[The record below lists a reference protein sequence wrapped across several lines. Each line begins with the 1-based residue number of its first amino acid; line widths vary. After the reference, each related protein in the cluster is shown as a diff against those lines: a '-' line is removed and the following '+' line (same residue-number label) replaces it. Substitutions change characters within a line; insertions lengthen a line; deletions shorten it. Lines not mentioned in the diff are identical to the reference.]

1 MSVWVCGEVLIDE
14 LPSGTVVGGGPAN
27 TAKALARLGH
37 EVAFID
43 GISTDAYGVKA
54 RAELAADGVDLSLA
68 MTSDLPTAV
77 AEVTLA
83 ADGGASYV
91 FKLDKTATF
100 DFNSSWLP
108 DPSRYKPQVLHIGT
122 LATLVQP
129 GADVLFDW
137 ALACAD
143 FAPVVFDPNIR
154 PQVLSD
160 REKYVVLVEKW
171 IGISSVV
178 KLSDDDFEWLYPG
191 KSPESIANQWLQGG
205 VALVVM
211 TRGADGLVGYTSD
224 GVVEVAGEKVNVVDT
239 VGAGDTVG
247 AIIMQ
252 GLITDGLL
260 NMRGDVLKDVLHRAA
275 VAAAITCSRAGAQ
288 PPYAHE
294 IREKLGN

>member
-14 LPSGTVVGGGPAN
+14 LPSGAVVGGGPAN

-54 RAELAADGVDLSLA
+54 RAELAADGVNLSLA

-77 AEVTLA
+77 AVVTLA

-108 DPSRYKPQVLHIGT
+108 DPSRYKPQALHIGT

-154 PQVLSD
+154 PQVMSD
-160 REKYVVLVEKW
+160 RDKYVALVEKW

-191 KSPESIANQWLQGG
+191 KSPESIAEQWLQDG

-211 TRGADGLVGYTSD
+211 TRGADGLIGYTSD

-247 AIIMQ
+247 AIVVQ

-260 NMRGDVLKDVLHRAA
+260 NMRGSVLKDVLHRAA

-294 IREKLGN
+294 IRE

>member
-1 MSVWVCGEVLIDE
+1 MSIWVCGEVLIDE
-14 LPSGTVVGGGPAN
+14 LPSGAVVGGGPAN

-54 RAELAADGVDLSLA
+54 RAELVADGVDLSLSNS
-68 MTSDLPTAV
+68 SDLPTAV
-77 AEVTLA
+77 AVVTLA
-83 ADGGASYV
+83 GDGSASYE

-154 PQVLSD
+154 PQVMSD
-160 REKYVVLVEKW
+160 REKYVAIVEKW
-171 IGISSVV
+171 VGISSVV
-178 KLSDDDFEWLYPG
+178 KLSDDDFKWLYPG
-191 KSPESIANQWLQGG
+191 KSPESIAEQWLQGG

-247 AIIMQ
+247 AIIVQ

-260 NMRGDVLKDVLHRAA
+260 NMRGSVLKDVLHRAA
-275 VAAAITCSRAGAQ
+275 VAAAITCSRVGAQ

-294 IREKLGN
+294 IRERLGN

>member
-14 LPSGTVVGGGPAN
+14 LPSGAVVGGGPAN

-54 RAELAADGVDLSLA
+54 RAELAADGVNLSLA

-77 AEVTLA
+77 AVVTLA

-154 PQVLSD
+154 PQVMSD
-160 REKYVVLVEKW
+160 RDKYVALVEKW

-191 KSPESIANQWLQGG
+191 KSPESIAEQWLQDG

-211 TRGADGLVGYTSD
+211 TRGADGLIGYTSD

-247 AIIMQ
+247 AIVVQ

-260 NMRGDVLKDVLHRAA
+260 NMRGSVLKDVLHRAA

-294 IREKLGN
+294 IRERLGN

>member
-14 LPSGTVVGGGPAN
+14 LPSGAVVGGGPAN

-54 RAELAADGVDLSLA
+54 RAELAADGVNLSLA

-77 AEVTLA
+77 AVVTLA

-100 DFNSSWLP
+100 DFNPSWLP

-154 PQVLSD
+154 PQVMSD
-160 REKYVVLVEKW
+160 RAKYVALVEKW

-178 KLSDDDFEWLYPG
+178 KLSDDDLEWLYPG
-191 KSPESIANQWLQGG
+191 KSPESIAEQWLQDG

-211 TRGADGLVGYTSD
+211 TRGADGLIGYTSD

-247 AIIMQ
+247 AIVVQ

-260 NMRGDVLKDVLHRAA
+260 NMRGSVLKDVLHRAA

-294 IREKLGN
+294 IRERLGN

>member
-14 LPSGTVVGGGPAN
+14 LPSGAVVGGGPAN

-54 RAELAADGVDLSLA
+54 RAELAADGVNLSLA

-77 AEVTLA
+77 AVVTLA

-154 PQVLSD
+154 PQVMSD
-160 REKYVVLVEKW
+160 RDKYVALVEKW

-205 VALVVM
+205 AALVVM
-211 TRGADGLVGYTSD
+211 TRGADGLIGYTSD

-247 AIIMQ
+247 AIVVQ

-260 NMRGDVLKDVLHRAA
+260 NMRGSVLEDVLRRAA

-294 IREKLGN
+294 IRERLGN

>member
-14 LPSGTVVGGGPAN
+14 LPSGAVVGGGPAN

-54 RAELAADGVDLSLA
+54 RAELAADGVNLSLA

-77 AEVTLA
+77 AVVTLA

-154 PQVLSD
+154 PQVMSD
-160 REKYVVLVEKW
+160 RDKYVALVEKW

-205 VALVVM
+205 AALVVM
-211 TRGADGLVGYTSD
+211 TRGADGLIGYTSD

-247 AIIMQ
+247 AIIVQ

-260 NMRGDVLKDVLHRAA
+260 NMRGSVLKNVLHRAA